1 MSATD
6 LATALFA
13 PGSVALVGASA
24 DPEKNTARPQRFL
37 RKHGYAGHIVPI
49 NRQRSSVLGE
59 PAYPDLRNAPGPI
72 DHAFI
77 MVPAETVPE
86 VIAQCGELKIPVAT
100 IYSDGFAERGEE
112 GYRRQQR
119 LVALARASG
128 VRLLGPNSMGV
139 INTRAALPLA
149 ISAVLEGVAIRPG
162 TLAVISQSG
171 TMLGALLSRGQARAI
186 GFSKLISVG
195 NEADLSVGEI
205 ADLLVDDPDT
215 TAILLFLE
223 TLRDPQRLA
232 AAAHRA
238 FDAGKPVIAYKL
250 GRSEAGRRLA
260 SSHSGAICGPHEA
273 VHAFLQHHGIMR
285 VDMMEALFEMPTL
298 AIGHKPASGRRVA
311 VLTTTGGGAAMVV
324 DQLGIRGIELVP
336 APANVRK
343 ALAGMAVTI
352 HADTP
357 LIDLTMAGTRKGVYG
372 AALTELLR
380 SPECDAVVAVVGSSA
395 QFHPELA
402 VEPIVKATKSG
413 KPLAV
418 FTVPQA
424 NESLTLLTAAGIAA
438 FRTPEACADAVRAYL
453 DWRTP
458 VTEPVKAKSNLSAVT
473 AALTKTKQARLNEAE
488 AREIFETL
496 GIAQAPAHIIKDD
509 KATSRVGYPVAIKIL
524 SPDIL
529 HKTEAGGVVLDIK
542 DDAGLQAGARK
553 MLVHIKQAAPQARI
567 KGLLVQRMES
577 GLAEVLLGYKR
588 DPEAGPTV
596 ILGMGGRLAEVY
608 RDFSVRLAPVSLQA
622 ARAMIEEVRG
632 LAVIRGYRGLLPG
645 DCEALAD
652 AICAISELAH
662 VTEPVV
668 LEAEIN
674 PLIVKTAGE
683 GVIAVDGLIVCR
695 E

>member
-1 MSATD
+1 MPATD

-13 PGSVALVGASA
+13 PGSIALVGASA

-37 RKHGYAGHIVPI
+37 RKHGYTGRIVPI
-49 NRQRSSVLGE
+49 NRQRSVVLGE
-59 PAYPDLRNAPGPI
+59 PAYPDLRAAPGPI

-77 MVPAETVPE
+77 MVPAEAVPD
-86 VIAQCGELKIPVAT
+86 VITQCGEAKIPVAT
-100 IYSDGFAERGEE
+100 IYSDGFAECGEE
-112 GYRRQQR
+112 GYRRQQE
-119 LVALARASG
+119 LVALAQAGG

-139 INTRAALPLA
+139 INTRTALPLA
-149 ISAVLEGVAIRPG
+149 ISAVLEGVEIRPG

-171 TMLGALLSRGQARAI
+171 TILGALLSRGQARGI

-205 ADLLVDDPDT
+205 AELLVDDPDT

-232 AAAHRA
+232 AAARRA
-238 FDAGKPVIAYKL
+238 FDVGKAVIAYKL
-250 GRSEAGRRLA
+250 GRSEAGRQLA

-273 VHAFLQHHGIMR
+273 VSTFLQHHGVMR
-285 VDMMEALFEMPTL
+285 VDMMETLFEMPAL
-298 AIGHKPASGRRVA
+298 VAGHKPASGRRVA

-324 DQLGIRGIELVP
+324 DQLGVRGIELVP
-336 APANVRK
+336 APVRVRK
-343 ALAGMAVTI
+343 TLADMGVAI
-352 HADTP
+352 DAHAP

-372 AALTELLR
+372 AALKELLR

-402 VEPIVKATKSG
+402 VEPIVKASKG
-413 KPLAV
+413 DKPLAT

-424 NESLTLLTAAGIAA
+424 DESLALLAGAGLAA
-438 FRTPEACADAVRAYL
+438 FRTPEACADAIRAYL
-453 DWRTP
+453 DWYAP
-458 VTEPVKAKSNLSAVT
+458 VTQPAKPAQNLSAVT
-473 AALTKTKQARLNEAE
+473 AALTNTNQARLDEAE
-488 AREIFETL
+488 ARDVFQAL
-496 GIAQAPAHIIKDD
+496 GIPQAPADIINDAKDV
-509 KATSRVGYPVAIKIL
+509 SRVGYPVALKIL

-529 HKTEAGGVVLDIK
+529 HKTDADGVVLDIK
-542 DDAGLQAGARK
+542 DDARLQTAARK
-553 MLVHIKQAAPQARI
+553 MLSRIKQIAPQAQV
-567 KGLLVQRMES
+567 KGLLVQRMQS

-588 DPEAGPTV
+588 DPEVGPIV
-596 ILGMGGRLAEVY
+596 ILGMGGRLAEGY
-608 RDFSVRLAPVSLQA
+608 RDFTVRLAPVSLEV
-622 ARAMIEEVRG
+622 ARAMIEDVRG
-632 LAVIRGYRGLLPG
+632 LAVIRGYRGLPPG
-645 DCEALAD
+645 DCTALAE

-674 PLIVKTAGE
+674 PLIVKRAGE
-683 GVIAVDGLIVCR
+683 SVVAVDGLVICR